1 MFTLNFDYATST
13 KKPSSQLNTLADFD
27 KFEHFIYDF
36 VPLTLSAE
44 RIHEFKEPQ
53 EIDLE
58 ITEAISNVS
67 TSFKNI
73 NKENNSKVFAQA
85 YNNSA
90 AFLDELKHR

>member
-1 MFTLNFDYATST
+1 M
-13 KKPSSQLNTLADFD
+13 NTLADFD

-53 EIDLE
+53 EADAE
-58 ITEAISNVS
+58 IGEAISKVS

-73 NKENNSKVFAQA
+73 LKENNSKVLAQA
-85 YNNSA
+85 YTNSA
-90 AFLDELKHR
+90 SFLDELKHR